1 MGKSIKLKNSKL
13 KLKNSK
19 YNKDVNLYSFD
30 SEFIRFIGFD
40 PFLKY
45 SINTIIEHIL
55 TLVVCEKKCMVSIGK
70 NHIKKVCYQFN
81 DILHYYFN
89 TIIIKNKFCTKFK
102 DFFTLEVIVGIVN
115 AMVEFDNYST
125 FICAYK
131 TILSAVTEIDVVF

>member
-1 MGKSIKLKNSKL
+1 MGKSIKLKNF
-13 KLKNSK
+13 K
-19 YNKDVNLYSFD
+19 YNKDVNLYSFN

-45 SINTIIEHIL
+45 SISAIIKHIL
-55 TLVVCEKKCMVSIGK
+55 TLVVCEKKCRVSIGK

-81 DILHYYFN
+81 DILHHYFN

-102 DFFTLEVIVGIVN
+102 DFFTLEVIVGIIN
-115 AMVEFDNYST
+115 AMVEFDNYNT